1 MASRT
6 VVTIVDPLGFSPT
19 YGNKRLAL
27 RQLGSNLKAIAAGTR
42 LGDATVELRTAG
54 VRATGTFTSTT
65 AIATDAIS
73 INGVT
78 FTAVASGATGDQW
91 NIGADDTEDCVNLA
105 AAINASASALVSE
118 HVTATSATNV
128 VTLTAKQTGTTGNA
142 ITISSADA
150 TIVASGARLTGGT
163 ETLTSLS
170 F

>member
-6 VVTIVDPLGFSPT
+6 VVTIVDPLGFSPA
-19 YGNKRLAL
+19 YGSKRLAL
-27 RQLGSNLKAIAAGTR
+27 RQIGANLKAIAAGTR
-42 LGDATVELRTAG
+42 LGNATVNLRTGA
-54 VRATGTFTSTT
+54 VAASGTLTSTN

-78 FTAVASGATGDQW
+78 FTCVASGATGNQW
-91 NIGADDTEDCVNLA
+91 NLGADDTADCVNLA

-118 HVTATSATNV
+118 HVTATSSSNV
-128 VTLTAKQTGTTGNA
+128 VTITAKVPGASGNA
-142 ITISSADA
+142 ITLSSADA

-163 ETLTSLS
+163 ETLTTLS